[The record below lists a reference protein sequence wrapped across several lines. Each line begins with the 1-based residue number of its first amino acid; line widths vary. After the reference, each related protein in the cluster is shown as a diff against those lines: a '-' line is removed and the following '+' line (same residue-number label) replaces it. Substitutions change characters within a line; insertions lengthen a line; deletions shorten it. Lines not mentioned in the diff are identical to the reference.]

1 MKKLMTI
8 GVVAVALLTLAGQ
21 AKATALET
29 SGELRARAWYVNNY
43 VVNERGTEWWDQR
56 LRVNLVW
63 PVAESVKVNVRAD
76 ILEGFWGENSVT
88 STVVVAED
96 PLTGVHSVTDQR
108 AGVDAKPA
116 IAFDHVN
123 MVFTVPDTP
132 VTFTVGRQD
141 VSWGPG
147 FYAKSDNRDRFK
159 FGVKFAPELTIGFAY
174 DKSKEIFGAHES
186 GGGIDDNR
194 GFTLS
199 ATGAA
204 AGWSYGALV
213 AYAINETT
221 PATGDGVT
229 KRIPVSAYGMGKA
242 GPLDLKIEATYITGS
257 NQVNNQAQVDVTGLG
272 AYVSLGMPAGPV
284 NIALE
289 GAYAA
294 GNDPSTPENEG
305 AFRADYQSPF
315 WSIILYNNL
324 DYPGYL
330 GSATGNRV
338 TSDYG
343 GDTSVTNAMAGKLT
357 VSMTPAKK
365 FTLILG
371 AVYAQALQDVNITTT
386 VTPAVAAT
394 AKTPAVPAVTKTTT
408 YSGNL
413 GTEFDLV
420 AVVNITDN
428 VYFLGGVGYLMAG
441 DFFGDVE
448 DPMGVMVSLNVKF

>member
-8 GVVAVALLTLAGQ
+8 GLAAVAVLTLAGQ

-43 VVNERGTEWWDQR
+43 VVNKRGTEWWDQR
-56 LRVNLVW
+56 LRLNMVW
-63 PVAESVKVNVRAD
+63 PVAENVKVNVRAD

-88 STVVVAED
+88 STTAVAED
-96 PLTGVHSVTDQR
+96 PLTGAHTVTVTSS
-108 AGVDAKPA
+108 GVAAKPA
-116 IAFDHVN
+116 VDFDHVN
-123 MVFTVPDTP
+123 MVFTWPDTP

-147 FYAKSDNRDRFK
+147 FYTKADNRDRFK
-159 FGVKFAPELTIGFAY
+159 FGIKFAPELTIGFAY
-174 DKSKEIFGAHES
+174 DKNKEIFAAHES

-229 KRIPVSAYGMGKA
+229 KRIPVSAYLMGKA
-242 GPLDLKIEATYITGS
+242 GVVDLKVEATYITGS
-257 NQVNNQAQVDVTGLG
+257 NKLNNQAQVDVTGLG
-272 AYVSLGMPAGPV
+272 AYVSVGVPAGPV
-284 NIALE
+284 NVSLE

-294 GNDPSTPENEG
+294 GNDPATPENEG
-305 AFRADYQSPF
+305 GFRADYQSPF
-315 WSIILYNNL
+315 WSIILYNNF
-324 DYPGYL
+324 DHPGYL
-330 GSATGNRV
+330 GSATGNAV
-338 TSDYG
+338 TSTG
-343 GDTSVTNAMAGKLT
+343 PAGDFGVTNAMAGKMT
-357 VSMTPAKK
+357 ISMTPVKK
-365 FTLILG
+365 FTLILAG
-371 AVYAQALQDVNITTT
+371 VYAQALQDVRITTAA
-386 VTPAVAAT
+386 VPAKGNV
-394 AKTPAVPAVTKTTT
+394 PAVPARTTT

-420 AVVNITDN
+420 AMLNITDN

-448 DPMGVMVSLNVKF
+448 NPFGAMLSFNVKF